1 MRRHRG
7 QYGYVYEGYHLKTKT
22 PVAIK
27 RVDRQRSKPEYIA
40 LEIAVLRLS
49 NDSRDVVDLLDV
61 FETES
66 YVYLVME
73 MYVLGSV
80 AHVCCTPRAAAVGWT
95 WLFFDM
101 LRHRVSGTAVLTAPP
116 SPAAGCC
123 HDPQDA
129 RGRDVRSAC

>member
-1 MRRHRG
+1 M
-7 QYGYVYEGYHLKTKT
+7 YEGYHLKTKT

-73 MYVLGSV
+73 MYVLGSGV
-80 AHVCCTPRAAAVGWT
+80 HVCCTPRAAVVGWVGCPST
-95 WLFFDM
+95 WCD
-101 LRHRVSGTAVLTAPP
+101 SEWP
-116 SPAAGCC
+116 
-123 HDPQDA
+123 
-129 RGRDVRSAC
+129 RSADRTAIGLMLS